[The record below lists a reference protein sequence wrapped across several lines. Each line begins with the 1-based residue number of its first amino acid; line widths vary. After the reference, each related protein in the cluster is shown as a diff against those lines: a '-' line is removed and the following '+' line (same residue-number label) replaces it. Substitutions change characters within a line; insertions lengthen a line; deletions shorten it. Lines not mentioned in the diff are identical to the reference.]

1 MADTDLAL
9 LSSHDRLL
17 VSHDFMQFSSL
28 YTLFIAEP
36 EHPVGGDCCAV
47 HVYIGGG
54 EEQGHAGGGGGGG
67 LAPSVI

>member
-28 YTLFIAEP
+28 YTLFVAEP
-36 EHPVGGDCCAV
+36 EHPVGGGCCAV

-54 EEQGHAGGGGGGG
+54 EEQGHAGEGGGGG
-67 LAPSVI
+67 LAPSAI